1 MSISLD
7 VVSGDEC
14 RPTSHTKAAIV
25 NSPPRQVRR
34 VQLFFPPMVFSKFQS
49 RQTALFPLGLGYVAS
64 TLLREGYEVELVD
77 CPSEGYQSL
86 IDIGKDR
93 YVYGL
98 SEAEI
103 RRRIERFRPDVV
115 GVSCLFSTLEKRM
128 LNVARIVKKV
138 DPTIIVVC
146 GGPHVSAFYE
156 RITQDPA
163 VDFCINGEG
172 EFVML
177 ELLDAVQGKR
187 SIASVQ
193 ALSYKSEGQA
203 SGARLES
210 RTNVVV
216 QPRTS
221 WIQDLDVVPH
231 PARHLVDMD
240 TYSAIGKT
248 QGLRLD
254 GGAALR
260 IAQMTTSRGCPFQCT
275 YCAKNVTWG
284 KSYRTRSAANVL
296 EELEYLVAEYGVE
309 RVAFQDDNFTADMER
324 AEQIF
329 DGIVERKLPIT
340 WEAHN
345 GLGVNFLSPHLL
357 EKMKASGCES
367 FTIAV
372 ESANSARLRT
382 VRKPNYI
389 KLAPPI
395 VKKAKELGIEVRGF
409 FMIGFPGETLEE
421 VWRTVEY
428 ARSLHLAV
436 SAFAVVTPLPGTVL
450 YKECVEGGL
459 LNETTID
466 FEDFSYGAFDLRLS
480 EVPVEQ
486 LKCIRKIEWLKTV
499 FLDETGNFKAG
510 LPMNSEDMIDEL
522 QNGLTLF
529 PDNAEIKALHTKA
542 LLYFAAKG
550 IEAEFRIAV

>member
-1 MSISLD
+1 MNVSLD
-7 VVSGDEC
+7 VVGGDKC
-14 RPTSHTKAAIV
+14 RPMSHTDAAIMS
-25 NSPPRQVRR
+25 SPPRQVRR

-64 TLLREGYEVELVD
+64 TLLRAGYEVELVD

-98 SEAEI
+98 TEADI
-103 RRRIERFRPDVV
+103 RRRIEKFRPDVV

-128 LNVARIVKKV
+128 LNVARMVKKV
-138 DPTIIVVC
+138 DPTILVVC

-187 SIASVQ
+187 PLTTVQ
-193 ALSYKSEGQA
+193 ALSYKSG
-203 SGARLES
+203 GK
-210 RTNVVV
+210 VVV

-221 WIQDLDVVPH
+221 WIQDLDGVPH

-240 TYSAIGKT
+240 IYSAIGRT

-260 IAQMTTSRGCPFQCT
+260 IAQLTTSRGCPFQCT

-296 EELEYLVAEYGVE
+296 DELEHLVTEYGVE

-395 VKKAKELGIEVRGF
+395 VQKAKELGIEVRGF

-428 ARSLHLAV
+428 ARNLHLAV

-459 LNETTID
+459 VDEATID

-499 FLDETGNFKAG
+499 FLDETGNFKAD
-510 LPMNSEDMIDEL
+510 LPMNSQDMIDEL

-529 PDNAEIKALHTKA
+529 PDNDEIRALHAKALS
-542 LLYFAAKG
+542 YFAAKG